1 MSTVPTERF
10 NLAKIRTLSPNDAKT
25 YITQYFIP
33 LNNGNHAFYDGSVF
47 TVRDDKELKQSYFDM
62 AAKNCQSAVLAKSQL
77 QLF

>member
-1 MSTVPTERF
+1 MSTTTSASGGTIPVERF

-47 TVRDDKELKQSYFDM
+47 TVRDDKELKQSYFSRM
-62 AAKNCQSAVLAKSQL
+62 PKEL
-77 QLF
+77 QNY